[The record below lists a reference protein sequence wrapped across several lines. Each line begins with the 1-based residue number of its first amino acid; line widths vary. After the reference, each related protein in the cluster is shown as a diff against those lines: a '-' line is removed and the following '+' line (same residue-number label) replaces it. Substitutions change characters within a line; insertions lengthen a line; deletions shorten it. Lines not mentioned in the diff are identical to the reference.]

1 MQLAR
6 AVEMQRLDRAAIEDH
21 RIPGMVLMENAGRGT
36 VDFMVRELGPPAGKL
51 LTVFVGPGN
60 NGGDGLVI
68 ARLVHQL
75 GGLPFLLFL
84 TPPERLPGDAGRNA
98 ASALELNLRRRVI
111 TDADGLAAA
120 VIELR
125 TLAAERPVW
134 SVVDALFGT
143 GMKRPLS
150 GLFLEVVRTIN
161 QLSTDH
167 LWPVTAVDLP
177 TGLDADTGLPLGD
190 CVRADLTATYGLAKP
205 GHFLHGGDMVGRL
218 QVVHIGIPPE
228 ALQKANLKG
237 EALDGSVFSVLPH
250 RAMASHKGSYGH
262 LLLLAGSA
270 GKTGAAILAARA
282 ALRMGTGLVTLG
294 VPVDLNPIFET
305 ALPEA
310 MTIPLPGSRSCL
322 SVADFDRIEEQ
333 LSGKTALVLGPGLGL
348 HPDTQELVRKL
359 YREIRLPMV
368 VDADGLNILARDP
381 EALAAPPAPR
391 VLTPHP
397 GEMARLTGLTTREIQ
412 ADRLGTALHFSE
424 GLNRGSAMVTLV
436 LKGAGT
442 LVCDPDGGW
451 AVNTTGNPGMAAG
464 GMGDVLSGL
473 LGGLLAQ
480 GLAPAAAA
488 RLGVYLH
495 GLAADRLA
503 ETRNFGYFASEVAD
517 LLPVLASEKRK
528 KA

>member
-6 AVEMQRLDRAAIEDH
+6 AAEMQRLDRAAIEEH
-21 RIPGMVLMENAGRGT
+21 HIPGMVLMENAGRGT
-36 VDFMVRELGPPAGKL
+36 VDFMVRELGPPAGKML
-51 LTVFVGPGN
+51 VVFVGPGN

-68 ARLVHQL
+68 ARLAQQL

-84 TPPERLPGDAGRNA
+84 TPPERLRGDAGRNA
-98 ASALELNLRRRVI
+98 ASALDLGLPSRVI
-111 TDADGLAAA
+111 ADAAGLAAA
-120 VIELR
+120 VEELR
-125 TLAAERPVW
+125 TLAADRPVW

-150 GLFLEVVRTIN
+150 GLFLEVVHTIN
-161 QLSTDH
+161 RLRAQH
-167 LWPVTAVDLP
+167 HWPVTAVDLP
-177 TGLDADTGLPLGD
+177 TGLDADTGLPLGG

-205 GHFLHGGDMVGRL
+205 GHFLHGGEMIGRL
-218 QVVHIGIPPE
+218 QVVDIGIPPE
-228 ALQKANLKG
+228 VVQGANLKG
-237 EALDGSVFSVLPH
+237 EALDGAVFGALPQ
-250 RAMASHKGSYGH
+250 RAIAGHKGSYGH

-282 ALRMGTGLVTLG
+282 GLRMGTGLVTLA
-294 VPVDLNPIFET
+294 VPADLNPIFET
-305 ALPEA
+305 ALAET

-322 SVADFDRIEEQ
+322 SIADFERIEEQ
-333 LSGKTALVLGPGLGL
+333 LPGKTALVLGPGLGL

-359 YREIRLPMV
+359 YREVQLPMV
-368 VDADGLNILARDP
+368 VDADGLNILAREP
-381 EALAAPPAPR
+381 EVLAGPPAPR

-397 GEMARLTGLTTREIQ
+397 GEMARLTDLTSREIQ
-412 ADRLGTALHFSE
+412 ADRLDTALHFSA

-442 LVCDPDGGW
+442 LICDPEGGW

-464 GMGDVLSGL
+464 GMGDVLSGI

-495 GLAADRLA
+495 GLTADRLA
-503 ETRNFGYFASEVAD
+503 ETRRFGYLASEVAD
-517 LLPVLASEKRK
+517 LLPVVASEKRQ